1 MKKMKSMRVA
11 AVLLA
16 LVMITSC
23 FVGNTFAKYTTAGEG
38 KANARVAKFGVV
50 INADPSE
57 VFKTD
62 YNKKSGSTFTGTY
75 SVSAETPTSGT
86 RSYVVAPGTEGD
98 AMEFSVSGKPE
109 VAVHVDF
116 TVSDANCKDI
126 FLAGGKSYTDDTTA
140 SKTDSFT
147 LTDDY
152 YPVAFT
158 LMNGT
163 TKVVDAGTMDDVIT
177 KLEGFSGD
185 FAPGTDLSNVLGDY
199 SLTWEWAFDGN
210 DQADTLLGNLAAGM
224 NGTAN
229 PGYAGAEPV
238 APTTTGGSYTYAA
251 LTADTDYCLNL
262 VFEFSITVTQID

>member
-62 YNKKSGSTFTGTY
+62 YNKKDGSTFTGTY

-86 RSYVVAPGTEGD
+86 RSYVVAPGTTGD
-98 AMEFSVSGKPE
+98 AMNFSISGTPE

-116 TVSDANCKDI
+116 TVSTANNKEI
-126 FLAGGKSYTDDTTA
+126 FLKKGSYTNDTTA
-140 SKTDSFT
+140 NKTDKFE
-147 LTDDY
+147 LTADY
-152 YPVAFT
+152 YPVKFT
-158 LMNGT
+158 LTNGST
-163 TKVVDAGTMDDVIT
+163 ELVKDGSFKDVT
-177 KLEGFSGD
+177 AKLQTLSKD
-185 FAPGTDLSNVLGDY
+185 FAPGTDLSTALGNY
-199 SLTWEWAFDGN
+199 SLTWKWDFSGN
-210 DQADTLLGNLAAGM
+210 DEADTLLGNLAAGM

-229 PGYAGAEPV
+229 PGYAGAAPV
-238 APTTTGGSYTYAA
+238 APTTTGGSYTYAS
-251 LTADTDYCLNL
+251 LTADTDYSTNL
-262 VFEFSITVTQID
+262 SFTFTISVTQVD